1 MIRRGVARRPAI
13 LFEIREARMIGK
25 SLLATGFLLFSSASE
40 ASMNGRTINGD
51 ILDPRIAACG
61 VTIDGN
67 GGVFLRPFIETS
79 HELAGT
85 YRFAIASRSGS
96 NSSVTSQ
103 ANRFSGGSLG
113 SSVVGIGRA
122 SKVSIDLEVTE
133 ANGAALCRV
142 KTDIDLDEGAIRL

>member
-1 MIRRGVARRPAI
+1 
-13 LFEIREARMIGK
+13 MIGK
-25 SLLATGFLLFSSASE
+25 SLLATGLLLFSSSSE

-61 VTIDGN
+61 VTIDGD

-85 YRFAIASRSGS
+85 YRFAISSRSGS
-96 NSSVTSQ
+96 NSNTTSQ
-103 ANRFSGGSLG
+103 TNRFSDGKLG

-122 SKVSIDLEVTE
+122 SQASIELEVTE

>member
-1 MIRRGVARRPAI
+1 
-13 LFEIREARMIGK
+13 MIGK
-25 SLLATGFLLFSSASE
+25 SLIATGLLLFSSASE
-40 ASMNGRTINGD
+40 ASMNGQTIDGD

-61 VTIDGN
+61 VTVDGN

-85 YRFAIASRSGS
+85 YRFAITSRSGS
-96 NSSVTSQ
+96 NSNTTSQ
-103 ANRFSGGSLG
+103 ANRFSGGTLG

-122 SKVSIDLEVTE
+122 SRVSIDLEVTE